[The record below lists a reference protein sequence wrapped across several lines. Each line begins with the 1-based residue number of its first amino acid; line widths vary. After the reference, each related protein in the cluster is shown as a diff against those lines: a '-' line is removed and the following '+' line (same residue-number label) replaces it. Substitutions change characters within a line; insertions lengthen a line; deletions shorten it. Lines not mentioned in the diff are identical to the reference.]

1 MVLTLGLVG
10 VQLWQSG
17 QGQPG
22 PEWRVVI
29 GHSVAAVLAV
39 GFQRF
44 ADRRRGP
51 VSTLAAVAVFVV
63 VALTLWIWWLN

>member
-10 VQLWQSG
+10 VQFWQSG

-22 PEWRVVI
+22 PEWPVVI
-29 GHSVAAVLAV
+29 GHSVAAILAV

-44 ADRRRGP
+44 ADRRRGT
-51 VSTLAAVAVFVV
+51 SGTLAAVAVFAV
-63 VALTLWIWWLN
+63 VALTLWLWWLN